1 MDQTL
6 LSQVGADGLVNE
18 IVVYFN
24 PETFIPRLII
34 FVAIIVMASLL
45 TKFVRKSF
53 KKLQSTKRI
62 SSIFGTLMRKTI
74 NSIIWVI
81 AVIFL
86 LQDLGVN
93 LTPVI
98 AGLGVSGVVLGL
110 ALQETIASFF
120 CGLIIAVKRPFE
132 IGDYVS
138 IGGTEGT
145 VKTMDIMGISL
156 TSGDN
161 KLITMS
167 NKNVWG
173 SVIINTSALD
183 KRRIDMVIPVAY
195 NTDLE
200 KAKSVI
206 TGLLSSYSE
215 VLKDPEMK
223 IEVHTLADSSIN
235 FIVRPW
241 TANADYWTVYWR
253 FQKEI
258 VEAFRANGIEI
269 PYNKLDVNLVNYH
282 HPKG

>member
-34 FVAIIVMASLL
+34 FVAIIVIASLL

-74 NSIIWVI
+74 NYIIWVI
-81 AVIFL
+81 AVICL

-269 PYNKLDVNLVNYH
+269 PYNKLDVNLV
-282 HPKG
+282 KA